1 MSVQT
6 PHATFAQQRPD
17 TGAPFLYKSQGLPI
31 HIPIV
36 TESGTISVRLDQVL
50 NLDRVETDMIV
61 NPQTSPPSGFLNA
74 NGTRFQF
81 QLLPSNYCVVHSY
94 VEFNISNT
102 TAAAVQL
109 TPLPFLVDRIRI
121 RNGAGNILQEATG
134 DQIYQELCFNYSQNQ
149 LINLQSFTNTSVTTF
164 GSYATIAAGA
174 TVTYSI
180 PLSCM
185 FLDQIKFFTGSL
197 GLAGLIVE
205 VLSNGLA
212 CVITP
217 AATLA
222 GINLVASRLRIT
234 AETIS
239 QRDAEALIKEHRSQ
253 DHLYKVLDT
262 AHQSFSLLTT
272 LGIIYNQQLQALN
285 GLVPFA
291 TLTLRASLSGAGLYT
306 YTAITDHDLRNEQN
320 VSLLGGFRVPFYIS
334 NNLVAAREFD
344 TQFWTL
350 SNAVPL
356 CFVNKP
362 GELIKHPCNIGA
374 EAWLN
379 NFISSTAAATGKFT
393 ITVYIYRWS
402 SLLVKNDGSV
412 MMVTS

>member
-17 TGAPFLYKSQGLPI
+17 TAGCDK
-31 HIPIV
+31 
-36 TESGTISVRLDQVL
+36 VRNNKCHPDQVL
-50 NLDRVETDMIV
+50 NLDRIETDMIV
-61 NPQTSPPSGFLNA
+61 NQQTSPPSGFLNA

-81 QLLPSNYCVVHSY
+81 QLLPSNYHIVHSY
-94 VEFNISNT
+94 VEFDITNT
-102 TAAAVQL
+102 TTVAVQL
-109 TPLPFLVDRIRI
+109 TPSPFLVDRIRI
-121 RNGAGNILQEATG
+121 RNGASNILQEATS

-149 LINLQSFTNTSVTTF
+149 LLNLQSLTNTSVTTF
-164 GSYATIAAGA
+164 GSYATIGIGA

-205 VLSNGLA
+205 VLSNGPA

-217 AATLA
+217 VATPA

-234 AETIS
+234 VETIS
-239 QRDAEALIKEHRSQ
+239 QHDAEALIKEHRSRN
-253 DHLYKVLDT
+253 HLYKVLNI
-262 AHQSFSLLTT
+262 AHQSFSLSTT
-272 LGIIYNQQLQALN
+272 AGIVYNYQLQALN

-291 TLTLRASLSGAGLYT
+291 TITLRANLTGAGLYT
-306 YTAITDHDLRNEQN
+306 YTAITDYDLRNEQN
-320 VSLLGGFRVPFYIS
+320 VLLLGGFHVPFYIS

-350 SNAVPL
+350 SDAVPL
-356 CFVNKP
+356 CFVLKP

-379 NFISSTAAATGKFT
+379 NFISFTAAATGTFT
-393 ITVYIYRWS
+393 IDVFIYCWS
-402 SLLVKNDGSV
+402 SLLVKSNGLV
-412 MMVTS
+412 RMVTS